1 MYLKET
7 ILASTIVFCFG
18 VVMFMEFLYPTIRES
33 SVIVKEV
40 YIEQESPDF
49 TTEVEEIKSTSLNK
63 SKLKHLLIYIHGLS
77 HEYHVPFDLVKS
89 VIHTESSWNHK
100 AVSTSGAIGLM
111 QVKPSTAMSEFK
123 TPEQDLYDPYVN
135 VTVGIMY
142 LSELYHNSG
151 DDWHYALTS
160 YSHGPTATKR
170 YTTNYVYNNFYID
183 KVNKYLKEF
192 KLEEKDNL

>member
-49 TTEVEEIKSTSLNK
+49 TSEVEEIKSTTLNK

-77 HEYHVPFDLVKS
+77 DEYRVPFDLVKS

-100 AVSTSGAIGLM
+100 AVSS
-111 QVKPSTAMSEFK
+111 SAMSEFK

-170 YTTNYVYNNFYID
+170 YNPNYVYNNFYVD
-183 KVNKYLKEF
+183 RVGRYFDLKKKE
-192 KLEEKDNL
+192 NPS

>member
-33 SVIVKEV
+33 SIVVKEV

-49 TTEVEEIKSTSLNK
+49 SKEVEEIKTTSLNK

-100 AVSTSGAIGLM
+100 AVSVSGAVGLM

-170 YTTNYVYNNFYID
+170 YNPNYVYNNFYVD
-183 KVNKYLKEF
+183 RVGKYFDLKKKE
-192 KLEEKDNL
+192 NPS

>member
-100 AVSTSGAIGLM
+100 AVSSSGAVGLM

-170 YTTNYVYNNFYID
+170 YNPNYVYNNFYVD
-183 KVNKYLKEF
+183 RVGKYFDLKKKE
-192 KLEEKDNL
+192 NPS

>member
-49 TTEVEEIKSTSLNK
+49 ATEVEEIKSTSLNK

-170 YTTNYVYNNFYID
+170 YTTNYVYNNFYVD
-183 KVNKYLKEF
+183 RVGRYFDLKKKE
-192 KLEEKDNL
+192 NPS

>member
-7 ILASTIVFCFG
+7 ILSSTIVFCFG

-33 SVIVKEV
+33 SIVVKEV
-40 YIEQESPDF
+40 FIEQESPDF
-49 TTEVEEIKSTSLNK
+49 SQETKEIKSTSLNE
-63 SKLKHLLIYIHGLS
+63 SKLKHLLIYIHGLAE
-77 HEYHVPFDLVKS
+77 EYHIPYDLVKS
-89 VIHTESSWNHK
+89 VIYTESSWNHK

-142 LSELYHNSG
+142 LSELYHNS
-151 DDWHYALTS
+151 DNDWHYALTS

-170 YTTNYVYNNFYID
+170 YNPNYVYNNFYVD
-183 KVNKYLKEF
+183 RVGKYFDLKKKE
-192 KLEEKDNL
+192 NPS

>member
-49 TTEVEEIKSTSLNK
+49 ATEVEEIKSTSLNK

>member
-7 ILASTIVFCFG
+7 ILSSTIVFCFG

-33 SVIVKEV
+33 SIVVKEV
-40 YIEQESPDF
+40 FIEQESPDF
-49 TTEVEEIKSTSLNK
+49 SQETKEIKSTSLNE

-77 HEYHVPFDLVKS
+77 NEYHVPFDLVKS

-111 QVKPSTAMSEFK
+111 QVKPSTAMDEFS
-123 TPEQDLYDPYVN
+123 TPKDDLYDPYVN

-142 LSELYHNSG
+142 LSELYHNS
-151 DDWHYALTS
+151 DNDWHYALTS
-160 YSHGPTATKR
+160 YSHGPTATRK
-170 YTTNYVYNNFYID
+170 YSESYVYNNFYID
-183 KVNKYLKEF
+183 KVSRYFDLNKE
-192 KLEEKDNL
+192 DDS

>member
-7 ILASTIVFCFG
+7 ILSSTIVFCFG

-40 YIEQESPDF
+40 YIEQESPDYVV
-49 TTEVEEIKSTSLNK
+49 EVDNIKSTSLNE

-77 HEYHVPFDLVKS
+77 NEYHVPFDLVKS

-100 AVSTSGAIGLM
+100 AVSVSGAVGLM

-142 LSELYHNSG
+142 LSELYHNS
-151 DDWHYALTS
+151 DNDWHYALTS

-170 YTTNYVYNNFYID
+170 YNPNYVYNNFYVD
-183 KVNKYLKEF
+183 RVGKYFDLKKKE
-192 KLEEKDNL
+192 NPS

>member
-170 YTTNYVYNNFYID
+170 YNPNYVYNNFYVD
-183 KVNKYLKEF
+183 RVGKYFDLKKKE
-192 KLEEKDNL
+192 NPS